1 MSPCYPYKTRLHSQT
16 NIKSTFTDE
25 TYSSHHSLAVCI
37 WVSKYWL
44 PSCVHLSQQPFFI
57 YMDKNWRYY
66 WIVVLLDAV
75 TFVYPL
81 HVAEMSSHRNSF
93 EYIKSSGASNAGGG
107 KITQLFPVG
116 FL

>member
-1 MSPCYPYKTRLHSQT
+1 M
-16 NIKSTFTDE
+16 
-25 TYSSHHSLAVCI
+25 
-37 WVSKYWL
+37 SKYWL
-44 PSCVHLSQQPFFI
+44 LARIYVNSISQFI
-57 YMDKNWRYY
+57 CTKIDD
-66 WIVVLLDAV
+66 ITGILVLLDAV